1 MTVMRKLLILALATV
16 LAGCES
22 QLAKHDDTRKDINAL
37 MDKAVEERAKQALLP
52 PLVVEMPKPVEEKP
66 LEQRFDLN
74 VSDAPAAQV
83 FMAIAS
89 GTRYSVVVHPNIR
102 ESISVNLK
110 DVTVLG
116 ALNVLRD
123 LYGYEYTVQGNRIT
137 VLPISMR
144 TKVFRVNYIDANRSG
159 RSDVRVSS
167 GSISDSPS
175 SGGSAGGAVTTGGS
189 TQQVVQSAH
198 VTTTSDNKFWANIE
212 KSVSAIVGSG
222 AGRNVIV
229 NAQSGVIVVR
239 AFPAELRSVE
249 SFLKEMQLIVDRQ
262 VMIEAKIIDV
272 QLREGFEA
280 GINWAAFRNG
290 NTRVGAGVVRPG
302 TEISTTGTISTPTG
316 LLPDGSIDSASAF
329 SATLGTA
336 ASLATGLTAPGA
348 VFGLALQTSDFA
360 ALLTFLETQ
369 GAVNVLSSPR
379 VATINNQKAV
389 LKVGDDS
396 FFVTNIQTTATTS
409 GAGTVTTPTITV
421 QPFFSGIALDVT
433 PQIDEDNNIILH
445 VHPQVSR
452 VVEQK
457 KTIDLGSLGV
467 FVLPL
472 ASSSINETDTIV
484 RVQDNNIVAIGGL
497 MRQESLSADSQVPGI
512 GDVPGIGEL
521 FKQRNRRTTKS
532 EIVILMKPTIIRS
545 DGDWQR
551 DLTNTRDRLRKLA
564 PTPAAPPKP
573 ESADP
578 KPAAAPGQTAA
589 EPPSTQ

>member
-1 MTVMRKLLILALATV
+1 MRQLLILALIAV

-22 QLAKHDDTRKDINAL
+22 QLAKHDDTRKDINAV

-116 ALNVLRD
+116 ALDVLRD
-123 LYGYEYTVQGNRIT
+123 LYGYEYTIKGNRIT

-167 GSISDSPS
+167 GSISDSGS
-175 SGGSAGGAVTTGGS
+175 SGGSTGGTTTTGGS

-198 VTTTSDNKFWANIE
+198 VTTTSENKFWANIE
-212 KSVSAIVGSG
+212 KSVTAIVGSG

-239 AFPAELRSVE
+239 AFPSELRSVE

-497 MRQESLSADSQVPGI
+497 MRQESLSSDSQVPGV

-564 PTPAAPPKP
+564 PAPAVSEKP
-573 ESADP
+573 ERAEP
-578 KPAAAPGQTAA
+578 KPAAAPEQPAADPPTA
-589 EPPSTQ
+589 Q